1 MSKSVWINQRQPQTL
16 YISQFLLYFSAVISI
31 FDQPPTGVFSNYVIR
46 NGLLILIVFGSAG
59 GAFGIANNRRLGY
72 ILGIAAAIAPFAIR
86 FELARQFD
94 IGFAIEWNIIGG
106 MFDIAL
112 IAALLH
118 PMSRDHQKIWF
129 R

>member
-31 FDQPPTGVFSNYVIR
+31 FDQPPTGVFSNYILR

-59 GAFGIANNRRLGY
+59 GAFGIANNRRWGY
-72 ILGIAAAIAPFAIR
+72 ILGVAAAIAPFAIR
-86 FELARQFD
+86 FELARQID

>member
-31 FDQPPTGVFSNYVIR
+31 FDQPPTGVFSNYILR

-59 GAFGIANNRRLGY
+59 GAFGIANNRRWGY

-86 FELARQFD
+86 FELARQID

>member
-1 MSKSVWINQRQPQTL
+1 MSDTMWINQRQPQTL

-46 NGLLILIVFGSAG
+46 NGLLIISIFGSAG
-59 GAFGIANNRRLGY
+59 GAFGIANNKRLGY
-72 ILGIAAAIAPFAIR
+72 ILGIVAAIAPFAIR
-86 FELARQFD
+86 FELARQID

-106 MFDIAL
+106 MFDVAL
-112 IAALLH
+112 IAALVH
-118 PMSRDHQKIWF
+118 PMSRNYQKIWF